1 MKGTPSKGLKR
12 NKGRLH
18 IRCRRCGNPSYHK
31 IKEVCSSCGFGTSS
45 KLRRYNWNK
54 KHVTKVRIAA
64 RMRRHVNK
72 RKTSGFKLA

>member
-18 IRCRRCGNPSYHK
+18 IRCRRCGKAAYHK
-31 IKEVCSSCGFGTSS
+31 IKKVCSSCGYGNSA

-54 KHVTKVRIAA
+54 KQVSKIRIISKIK
-64 RMRRHVNK
+64 RHVNK